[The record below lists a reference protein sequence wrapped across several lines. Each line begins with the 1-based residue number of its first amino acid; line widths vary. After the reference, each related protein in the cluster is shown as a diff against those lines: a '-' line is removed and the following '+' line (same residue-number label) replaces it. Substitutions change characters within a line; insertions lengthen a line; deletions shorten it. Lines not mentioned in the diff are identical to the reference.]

1 MRMLLTGLKRTT
13 TLMDAKDGKVEE
25 QEKGKEKGMGSPH

>member
-13 TLMDAKDGKVEE
+13 TFMDAKDGKMEE
-25 QEKGKEKGMGSPH
+25 QEKGKEKRMRSPH